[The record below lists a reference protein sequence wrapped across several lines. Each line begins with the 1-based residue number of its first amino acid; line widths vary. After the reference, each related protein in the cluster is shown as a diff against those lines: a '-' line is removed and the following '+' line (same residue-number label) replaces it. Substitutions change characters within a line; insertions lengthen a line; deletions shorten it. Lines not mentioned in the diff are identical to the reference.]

1 MQNGVN
7 GHADHTHHRQ
17 ESGDSTFAAASAD
30 NILVS
35 PVPVDSK
42 FAAAAD
48 DTINI
53 KSLPLDADG
62 DARNGQNTDGEPAPK
77 KRKLAEPNASKHS
90 PRSLSPPWK
99 QSHAE
104 GPTSFI
110 ENGRRKSGRTNLLP
124 LELQPQS
131 AKRQTR
137 AAFGKVVGDRN
148 KQMKPSSETGQKK
161 PLQQNAPQKPRNG
174 LSTTPR
180 NRPTTPSNPVKNEP
194 KSETKA
200 RTSPRSAAK
209 IARLEERLA
218 KLKEEKARMQ
228 RRQRLSPEEADL
240 NGHDQDSTGS
250 ETSERSSSPADS
262 VSLPPL
268 TVHKVTF
275 RVRLP
280 KPTIA
285 TPANMPPTKRFESF
299 EQFLL
304 HDDTEP
310 QLGYTHEPLSS
321 AQVEQEA
328 IIRHRVRAAQEPG
341 QLLAKEN
348 LGLSLDKQNEP
359 KRQYS
364 HRDHLLAHAV
374 HFRKLLREEHRF
386 HKKQAEIIA
395 HEAKRFVQEK
405 SMRNKV
411 KTKEDIEQD
420 EYEKAL
426 ATYRSVVRDIGKLW
440 SAVLAE
446 VEVLRHQEYEAQQQA
461 KMKGHLARVLDRTD
475 QMLSRDLDLDDE
487 SMIDSD
493 EEDSD
498 DESESDAQNSEQMS
512 QSGSES
518 SSTTD
523 PDDDEANLTVEQ
535 LREKYANVP
544 SLEKADIDMTS
555 GAETEPTSG
564 VIDDTS
570 DTDTEMDSEFDTSD
584 SEDDESQ
591 EGGSTSDPDDDQD
604 GLLSLFSKKEISTMT
619 TDVLNV
625 EVTDEKEELPGSK
638 AIKADATDQD
648 TINFSEFDEE
658 DSQSAGSDD
667 DDGSDDDSSDGASG
681 GGLLSLFSRNE
692 LMEMNE
698 TQSESASVRADD
710 DNNPTRDPES
720 SVMSPTRSTSH
731 HEQTADGPMQVDPDE
746 AMQQDCG
753 EDQNVS
759 DVSPTLERAEAINSV
774 PSHARASSEA
784 ESLPVEQA
792 EEAQGEEEKAKGE
805 EEKSKSGEET
815 GSEIRTPV
823 PKLLRG
829 TLRNYQHEGLDW
841 LATLYANGR
850 SGILADEMGLGKTI
864 QSIALLAHLA
874 EVYEVWGPH
883 LIVVPTSVMLNWE
896 MEFKKFLPGFKIL
909 TYYGSVEERKQKRRG
924 WMADDS
930 FNVCITSY
938 QLVLQDAN
946 SFKRR
951 RWHYMILDEA
961 HNIKNFRSERWQTMM
976 TFNTQARL
984 LLTGTPL
991 QNNLTEL
998 WSLLFFLH
1006 YGQEAEDDDG
1016 AFADLKEWSEWF
1028 RRPVESILEHN
1039 KQVLDEEDKE
1049 QVAKLHKVIRPFLLR
1064 RLKADVEKQMP
1075 LKYEHVE
1082 MCRLSKRQRQLY
1094 DGFMSRAQTKET
1106 LASGDYLSIVNAL
1119 MQLRKVCNHPD
1130 LFETRPI
1137 TTSFAM
1143 PKAVA
1148 ADFEIKD
1155 LLVRRKLYQAE
1166 SQADLG
1172 FLQLVPISNESR
1184 SMIEFQET
1192 SRRHAFNQIKTLRDN
1207 QWRRVR
1213 NDLSWHG
1220 ETRETVL
1227 DTFEHL
1233 GRKSRLHELDRLMYF
1248 QAYRHHEHPVY
1259 GRALLEKLGIRTS
1272 YSELAARGG
1281 GGKVMTRWWESEA
1294 PTRSLDLV
1302 QSYQT
1307 RSEQME
1313 PYIQHFGCV
1322 TPAVVANDFGKL
1334 FVSEAG
1340 SELVR
1345 SSELAHGP
1353 DPFHKARM
1361 KLSIAFPDKRLLQYD
1376 CGKLQRLDKL
1386 LRTLQAGG
1394 HRALIFTQMTKV
1406 LDILEQFLNIH
1417 GHLYLRL
1424 DGATKIE
1431 QRQMLTERFNNDPR
1445 ILCFILSS
1453 RSGGL
1458 GINLTGADTVIFY
1471 DLDWNPAMDRQC
1483 TDRAHRIGQTRDVHI
1498 YRFVS
1503 EHTIESNILR
1513 KANQKQMLDDVVIQE
1528 GSFTTDYLNK
1538 LSYRDMLDDEVDDF
1552 AGAAMDT
1559 VLGNDKGNAAAF
1571 EQAEDNEDIAAARV
1585 AAREIQHADDGDFD
1599 DKVAATPH
1607 TNEAQT
1613 PGGANGAGDE
1623 AGLAEGHIDGY
1634 LLKLQ
1639 SWLLNDVPLGPAKMT
1654 GIPREQLLAD
1664 VSSYAQEQGLTE
1676 IEPLLKKG
1684 ALVAQSPDQFE
1695 HLPELTEEDRTAL
1708 RNEVLHRWRHPRALY
1723 FTILLNSI
1731 AAAVQ
1736 GWDQTGSNG
1745 ANLGFPRYFGIS
1757 EAAILDNGEV
1767 NIHADRNQWIVGF
1780 VNSVPYIAI
1789 AFFTAW
1795 ISDPINEWIGRRG
1808 AIFVG
1813 AVFSVLA
1820 PFGMACTQTWGEL
1833 VACRVML
1840 GIGMGLKEVTVP
1852 VFSAENA
1859 PTNIRGG
1866 LVMSWQLWTAFG
1878 IFLGTC
1884 ANLAVKGAGPNMAWR
1899 LQLGSAFIPA
1909 VPLVIGIYFC
1919 PESPRWLMKKGKHAA
1934 AYRSLKRL
1942 RNTELQA
1949 ARDLYYIHALLLH
1962 EEALIEESA
1971 VKKEGNFFTRVI
1983 ELFTIPRIRRAT
1995 QASGIAMI
2003 AQQMCGINIIA
2014 GASYTASLLASWG
2027 FGLINFLFAWPAVWT
2042 IDTFGRRA
2050 LLLFTFPNM
2059 CWTLLA
2065 AGFSFWIP
2073 KESTAHLAL
2082 IALFIY
2088 LFDAFYSPGEGPVP
2102 FTYSAEVFPL
2112 SHREVGM
2119 SWAVA
2124 TNNFWASVL
2133 SLTFPRMLRAF
2144 TPQGAFGFYAGLNF
2158 IAFWMILM
2166 WLPETKQRSLEELDY
2181 IFAVPTRTHM
2191 NFQLGK
2197 AMPYWIKTYILRR
2210 KGLTKPELYHFDSDD
2225 YQPNEGAAQE
2235 EIKSA

>member
-1 MQNGVN
+1 MATQTTAITDKVKP
-7 GHADHTHHRQ
+7 
-17 ESGDSTFAAASAD
+17 GDSIFAAASVD
-30 NILVS
+30 HTLVAS
-35 PVPVDSK
+35 PPGESK
-42 FAAAAD
+42 FAAAPD
-48 DTINI
+48 DKIILT
-53 KSLPLDADG
+53 SLPLDADG
-62 DARNGQNTDGEPAPK
+62 DARNGQRDESEPAPK

-148 KQMKPSSETGQKK
+148 KQMKPSSDTSQKK
-161 PLQQNAPQKPRNG
+161 PSSEASQKKPVQQTPAPKPRNG
-174 LSTTPR
+174 PSTTPR
-180 NRPTTPSNPVKNEP
+180 NRPTTPSNSLKP
-194 KSETKA
+194 ETKA

-228 RRQRLSPEEADL
+228 RRQRPSPDEADL
-240 NGHDQDSTGS
+240 NGHDQDSTSS
-250 ETSERSSSPADS
+250 ETSERSSSPADAGL
-262 VSLPPL
+262 LPPL

-285 TPANMPPTKRFESF
+285 TPANMPPAKRFESF

-328 IIRHRVRAAQEPG
+328 MIRHRVRAAQEPG

-386 HKKQAEIIA
+386 HKKQAEILA
-395 HEAKRFVQEK
+395 YEAKRFVQEK

-426 ATYRSVVRDIGKLW
+426 ATYKSVVRDIGKLW

-446 VEVLRHQEYEAQQQA
+446 VEALRHQEYEAQQQA

-493 EEDSD
+493 AEDSD
-498 DESESDAQNSEQMS
+498 DDSNLDAQNSEQMS

-518 SSTTD
+518 SSSTD
-523 PDDDEANLTVEQ
+523 ADDDEANLTVEQ

-544 SLEKADIDMTS
+544 SLEKVDMDMTS
-555 GAETEPTSG
+555 GAESEHASG
-564 VIDDTS
+564 EIDDTS

-584 SEDDESQ
+584 SENDED
-591 EGGSTSDPDDDQD
+591 EEAESTSDPDEDQG
-604 GLLSLFSKKEISTMT
+604 GLLSLFSKKEISAMS

-625 EVTDEKEELPGSK
+625 EMADEKEELPVS
-638 AIKADATDQD
+638 KADAAEQD
-648 TINFSEFDEE
+648 TIIFKSDANVDGPLLVNGDDTSLLDDDDDDEDIEMDSEFDEE
-658 DSQSAGSDD
+658 DSQSASSDD
-667 DDGSDDDSSDGASG
+667 DDESFEDTNG
-681 GGLLSLFSRNE
+681 GGLLSLFSHNE
-692 LMEMNE
+692 LVEMNE
-698 TQSESASVRADD
+698 SQSEAASVEEE
-710 DNNPTRDPES
+710 NEKNQTLDPES
-720 SVMSPTRSTSH
+720 SVMSPAQSPSH
-731 HEQTADGPMQVDPDE
+731 DQQIAGDPMLVDTDD
-746 AMQQDCG
+746 ARQQDAG
-753 EDQNVS
+753 EGQN
-759 DVSPTLERAEAINSV
+759 
-774 PSHARASSEA
+774 
-784 ESLPVEQA
+784 
-792 EEAQGEEEKAKGE
+792 
-805 EEKSKSGEET
+805 

-864 QSIALLAHLA
+864 QSISLLAHLA

-1155 LLVRRKLYQAE
+1155 LLVRRKLYQQE
-1166 SQADLG
+1166 SQVDLG

-1213 NDLSWHG
+1213 GDLGWHG
-1220 ETRETVL
+1220 EDRERVL

-1259 GRALLEKLGIRTS
+1259 GRGLLERLRIRTA
-1272 YSELAARGG
+1272 YSELAGQSS
-1281 GGKVMTRWWESEA
+1281 GKVMTKWWEREA
-1294 PTRSLDLV
+1294 PTSSLDLV
-1302 QSYQT
+1302 QSYQA
-1307 RSEQME
+1307 RSEHME
-1313 PYIQHFGCV
+1313 PYIQQFGCV

-1340 SELVR
+1340 CSIVR
-1345 SSELAHGP
+1345 SSELSQGP
-1353 DPFHKARM
+1353 DPFHQARM

-1513 KANQKQMLDDVVIQE
+1513 KANQKQLLDDVVIQE

-1538 LSYRDMLDDEVDDF
+1538 LSYRDMLDDELDDV

-1559 VLGNDKGNAAAF
+1559 VLGNDRGNAAAF

-1613 PGGANGAGDE
+1613 PGAGNGASEE
-1623 AGLAEGHIDGY
+1623 AQPGLMDGHIDGY

-1639 SWLLNDVPLGPAKMT
+1639 SWLLTDVPLGPAK
-1654 GIPREQLLAD
+1654 
-1664 VSSYAQEQGLTE
+1664 S
-1676 IEPLLKKG
+1676 
-1684 ALVAQSPDQFE
+1684 
-1695 HLPELTEEDRTAL
+1695 
-1708 RNEVLHRWRHPRALY
+1708 
-1723 FTILLNSI
+1723 
-1731 AAAVQ
+1731 
-1736 GWDQTGSNG
+1736 
-1745 ANLGFPRYFGIS
+1745 
-1757 EAAILDNGEV
+1757 
-1767 NIHADRNQWIVGF
+1767 
-1780 VNSVPYIAI
+1780 
-1789 AFFTAW
+1789 
-1795 ISDPINEWIGRRG
+1795 
-1808 AIFVG
+1808 
-1813 AVFSVLA
+1813 
-1820 PFGMACTQTWGEL
+1820 
-1833 VACRVML
+1833 
-1840 GIGMGLKEVTVP
+1840 
-1852 VFSAENA
+1852 
-1859 PTNIRGG
+1859 
-1866 LVMSWQLWTAFG
+1866 
-1878 IFLGTC
+1878 
-1884 ANLAVKGAGPNMAWR
+1884 
-1899 LQLGSAFIPA
+1899 
-1909 VPLVIGIYFC
+1909 
-1919 PESPRWLMKKGKHAA
+1919 
-1934 AYRSLKRL
+1934 
-1942 RNTELQA
+1942 
-1949 ARDLYYIHALLLH
+1949 
-1962 EEALIEESA
+1962 
-1971 VKKEGNFFTRVI
+1971 
-1983 ELFTIPRIRRAT
+1983 RI
-1995 QASGIAMI
+1995 
-2003 AQQMCGINIIA
+2003 
-2014 GASYTASLLASWG
+2014 
-2027 FGLINFLFAWPAVWT
+2027 
-2042 IDTFGRRA
+2042 
-2050 LLLFTFPNM
+2050 
-2059 CWTLLA
+2059 
-2065 AGFSFWIP
+2065 
-2073 KESTAHLAL
+2073 
-2082 IALFIY
+2082 
-2088 LFDAFYSPGEGPVP
+2088 
-2102 FTYSAEVFPL
+2102 
-2112 SHREVGM
+2112 
-2119 SWAVA
+2119 
-2124 TNNFWASVL
+2124 
-2133 SLTFPRMLRAF
+2133 
-2144 TPQGAFGFYAGLNF
+2144 
-2158 IAFWMILM
+2158 
-2166 WLPETKQRSLEELDY
+2166 
-2181 IFAVPTRTHM
+2181 
-2191 NFQLGK
+2191 
-2197 AMPYWIKTYILRR
+2197 
-2210 KGLTKPELYHFDSDD
+2210 
-2225 YQPNEGAAQE
+2225 
-2235 EIKSA
+2235 

>member
-1 MQNGVN
+1 MQNAVN
-7 GHADHTHHRQ
+7 GHADHSHHQ
-17 ESGDSTFAAASAD
+17 QGQW
-30 NILVS
+30 
-35 PVPVDSK
+35 
-42 FAAAAD
+42 
-48 DTINI
+48 
-53 KSLPLDADG
+53 
-62 DARNGQNTDGEPAPK
+62 NGQHDDDEPAQK
-77 KRKLAEPNASKHS
+77 KRKLADTSAPKHPS
-90 PRSLSPPWK
+90 RSVSPPWK
-99 QSHAE
+99 QSHAD
-104 GPTSFI
+104 GPASFI
-110 ENGRRKSGRTNLLP
+110 QNGRRKSGRTNLLP

-131 AKRQTR
+131 ARRQTR
-137 AAFGKVVGDRN
+137 AAFGKVMSDHNRH
-148 KQMKPSSETGQKK
+148 MKPAFDASQKK
-161 PLQQNAPQKPRNG
+161 PGQQAAAPKARNS

-180 NRPTTPSNPVKNEP
+180 NRPTTPSAPLKQESKP
-194 KSETKA
+194 
-200 RTSPRSAAK
+200 RTSPRSTAK

-218 KLKEEKARMQ
+218 RLKEETAKIQ
-228 RRQRLSPEEADL
+228 RRRRPSLSPEHVDSD
-240 NGHDQDSTGS
+240 GHDQDSASS
-250 ETSERSSSPADS
+250 EASDRSPSPAELG
-262 VSLPPL
+262 SLPPL
-268 TVHKVTF
+268 TFHKVTF

-285 TPANMPPTKRFESF
+285 TPANLPPPKRFESF
-299 EQFLL
+299 EDFLL

-310 QLGYTHEPLSS
+310 QLGYTHEPISH
-321 AQVEQEA
+321 AQISQEA
-328 IIRHRVRAAQEPG
+328 SIRHRVRAAQEPG

-348 LGLSLDKQNEP
+348 VGLSLDKQNEP

-374 HFRKLLREEHRF
+374 HFRKLLRDEHRI

-405 SMRNKV
+405 SKRNRV
-411 KTKEDIEQD
+411 KTKEDIEQE
-420 EYEKAL
+420 EYQRAL
-426 ATYRSVVRDIGKLW
+426 ATYKSVVRDVAKLW

-446 VEVLRHQEYEAQQQA
+446 VEALRQKEYEAQQQA

-475 QMLSRDLDLDDE
+475 QMLSRDIDLDG
-487 SMIDSD
+487 SMIDTDDDTDNASELD
-493 EEDSD
+493 SED
-498 DESESDAQNSEQMS
+498 SEQMS

-518 SSTTD
+518 SSSTE
-523 PDDDEANLTVEQ
+523 PDDDEANMTVEE

-544 SLEKADIDMTS
+544 SVDEADIDMTS
-555 GAETEPTSG
+555 GAESEHAG
-564 VIDDTS
+564 GLIDDTS
-570 DTDTEMDSEFDTSD
+570 DTETEMDSEFDASD
-584 SEDDESQ
+584 SDEDESQ
-591 EGGSTSDPDDDQD
+591 EVGGGSDASDDQH
-604 GLLSLFSKKEISTMT
+604 GLLSLFSRKEISDMAPAAL
-619 TDVLNV
+619 DV
-625 EVTDEKEELPGSK
+625 EMSDDEQRTPGSE
-638 AIKADATDQD
+638 ATGNYAALQGTAASRPHRDLDARLLMD
-648 TINFSEFDEE
+648 SEFDE

-667 DDGSDDDSSDGASG
+667 DQVSEGADGGG
-681 GGLLSLFSRNE
+681 GGLLSLFSRKEVVEMTEAPSQAHSAHDDESSPALDLENSALSPARSPSSHE
-692 LMEMNE
+692 QAAADHVQTSLPALVMEVDLGGA
-698 TQSESASVRADD
+698 TQQDAVEGQNVADAPQTLKSPEAVSPEPSAQPSPHTTTTKVSE
-710 DNNPTRDPES
+710 PES
-720 SVMSPTRSTSH
+720 FSSVEPH
-731 HEQTADGPMQVDPDE
+731 
-746 AMQQDCG
+746 
-753 EDQNVS
+753 
-759 DVSPTLERAEAINSV
+759 
-774 PSHARASSEA
+774 
-784 ESLPVEQA
+784 
-792 EEAQGEEEKAKGE
+792 EEA
-805 EEKSKSGEET
+805 KSVQET
-815 GSEIRTPV
+815 NSDIRTPV
-823 PKLLRG
+823 PRLLRG

-841 LATLYANGR
+841 LANLYANGR

-864 QSIALLAHLA
+864 QSISLLAHLA

-1006 YGQEAEDDDG
+1006 YGQDAQDDDG
-1016 AFADLKEWSEWF
+1016 AFADLREWSEWF
-1028 RRPVESILEHN
+1028 KRPVESILEHN

-1106 LASGDYLSIVNAL
+1106 LASGDYLSIINAL

-1143 PKAVA
+1143 PKPVA
-1148 ADFEIKD
+1148 ADFEIQD
-1155 LLVRRKLYQAE
+1155 LLVRRKLCQGE
-1166 SQADLG
+1166 SQVDLS

-1192 SRRHAFNQIKTLRDN
+1192 SRKHAFNQIKMLRDR

-1213 NDLSWHG
+1213 DDLAWHG
-1220 ETRETVL
+1220 ENRETLL
-1227 DTFEHL
+1227 DTFEHA
-1233 GRKSRLHELDRLMYF
+1233 GRKLRLHELDRLMYF
-1248 QAYRHHEHPVY
+1248 EAYRHHEHPVY
-1259 GRALLEKLGIRTS
+1259 GRALLEKLRIRTTF
-1272 YSELAARGG
+1272 SELATQPGS
-1281 GGKVMTRWWESEA
+1281 KIMTKRWESEA
-1294 PTRSLDLV
+1294 PTSSLEFV
-1302 QSYQT
+1302 QSYQA
-1307 RSEQME
+1307 RSQQME
-1313 PYIQHFGCV
+1313 PYIQKFCCI
-1322 TPAVVANDFGKL
+1322 TPAVVANDFGRL

-1340 SELVR
+1340 SSLVR
-1345 SSELAHGP
+1345 GSELAQAP
-1353 DPFHKARM
+1353 DPFHEARM
-1361 KLSIAFPDKRLLQYD
+1361 RLSIAFPDKRLLQYD

-1471 DLDWNPAMDRQC
+1471 DLDWNPAMDKQC

-1528 GSFTTDYLNK
+1528 GAFTTDYLNK
-1538 LSYRDMLDDEVDDF
+1538 LSYRDMLDENVDDDV

-1607 TNEAQT
+1607 ANEVQT
-1613 PGGANGAGDE
+1613 PGPFGATNAAIDPV
-1623 AGLAEGHIDGY
+1623 GLMEGHIDGY

-1639 SWLLNDVPLGPAKMT
+1639 SWLLND
-1654 GIPREQLLAD
+1654 LLAD
-1664 VSSYAQEQGLTE
+1664 VSAYAKEYGLTT

-1684 ALVAQSPDQFE
+1684 ALVAQNPDQFE
-1695 HLPELTEEDRTAL
+1695 HIPELDEDDRTVL

-1723 FTILLNSI
+1723 FSIILNSI

-1745 ANLGFPRYFGIS
+1745 ANLGFPNYFGIPDGTT
-1757 EAAILDNGEV
+1757 L
-1767 NIHADRNQWIVGF
+1767 ADGTPNPNAEKNQWIVGF
-1780 VNSVPYIAI
+1780 INSCPYIAI

-1795 ISDPINEWIGRRG
+1795 ISDPVNDWIGRRG

-1820 PFGMACTQTWGEL
+1820 PFGMACTQHWGEL
-1833 VACRVML
+1833 VACRILL

-1852 VFSAENA
+1852 VFSAENS

-1878 IFLGTC
+1878 IFLGTS
-1884 ANLAVKGAGPNMAWR
+1884 ANLAVKNLGANLAWR

-1934 AYRSLKRL
+1934 AYNSLKRL
-1942 RNTELQA
+1942 RNSELQA
-1949 ARDLYYIHALLLH
+1949 ARDLYYIHALLVH
-1962 EEALIEESA
+1962 EEVLIEESG
-1971 VKKEGNFFTRVI
+1971 VGSNGNFFTRVI
-1983 ELFTIPRIRRAT
+1983 ELLTIPRIRRAT
-1995 QASGIAMI
+1995 QASGIVMI

-2014 GASYTASLLASWG
+2014 FYSSTVFSEAGASYTNSLLASWG
-2027 FGLINFLFAWPAVWT
+2027 FGLINFVFAWPAVWT

-2065 AGFSFWIP
+2065 AGFCFWIP
-2073 KESTAHLAL
+2073 ESNKNAHLGL

-2133 SLTFPRMLRAF
+2133 SLTFPRMLSAL
-2144 TPQGAFGFYAGLNF
+2144 TAQGAFGFYAGLNF
-2158 IAFWMILM
+2158 IAFWMIFL
-2166 WLPETKQRSLEELDY
+2166 Y
-2181 IFAVPTRTHM
+2181 
-2191 NFQLGK
+2191 QLRQV
-2197 AMPYWIKTYILRR
+2197 APYWIKTYVLRR
-2210 KGLTKPELYHFDSDD
+2210 KGLAEPKLYHFDS
-2225 YQPNEGAAQE
+2225 E
-2235 EIKSA
+2235 EYRSADEELKTA